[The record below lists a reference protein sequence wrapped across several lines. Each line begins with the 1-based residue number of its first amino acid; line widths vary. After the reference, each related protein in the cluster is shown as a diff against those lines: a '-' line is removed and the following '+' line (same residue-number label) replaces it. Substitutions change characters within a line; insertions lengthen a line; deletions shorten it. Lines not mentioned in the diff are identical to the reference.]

1 MFQLVTVFFDRVV
14 VTTKIRGIVTKPLLF
29 RYDSPVTTKMSK
41 KNRDE
46 FQPSHFFYSRKLP
59 LLYFTFE
66 GEFTH

>member
-41 KNRDE
+41 KNCDELKRSPFRQSKRD
-46 FQPSHFFYSRKLP
+46 S
-59 LLYFTFE
+59 
-66 GEFTH
+66 